1 MASRGFRARLA
12 QGLGLDQRPGV
23 KAVVGGFI
31 TFNLVCLAWVFFR
44 ANSVAEAFLVL
55 NNLAPLTNFVDLNGP
70 WAVVVD
76 NPAQEMALSIALIL
90 LLELV
95 HLVQAQQGRFPPPF
109 WQRPFWVRWAVY
121 LGLAL
126 AIMNLGITEE
136 VPFIYLQF

>member
-1 MASRGFRARLA
+1 ML
-12 QGLGLDQRPGV
+12 
-23 KAVVGGFI
+23 GGFI
-31 TFNLVCLAWVFFR
+31 TFILVCLAWVFFR
-44 ANSVAEAFLVL
+44 ANSVADAFLIL
-55 NNLAPLTNFVDLNGP
+55 NNLAPLTNFADLNAP

-76 NPAQEMALSIALIL
+76 NPAREMALSIALIL
-90 LLELV
+90 LLTLV

-109 WQRPFWVRWAVY
+109 WQRPVWVRWAVY